1 MKTKDPKSIQIG
13 KRIRF
18 FRERASVSQ
27 LKLET
32 EAGMSPGALSKIENG
47 FVNPTKETLLD
58 ISEILDLSIYEQAYL
73 IGSFDR
79 PLTPKDVEKINTA
92 IHSRFSGLHN
102 FAYLLDYRYRVFKF
116 SNGFKFMGKLIGVDH
131 EKLLGKSIIEIL
143 FDDQYNIRRIMGEN
157 FEQVATDVL
166 GGIWFEREF
175 LKLEPEF
182 QNDIER
188 FKTLP
193 DFNRIFTATMP
204 LRETYTLSD
213 TFKISFKLPLLTLYF
228 EYAASFLREDP
239 RFLIV
244 QYRLLNPLALKKLQN
259 TTAKD

>member
-13 KRIRF
+13 IRIRF
-18 FRERASVSQ
+18 FRERANISQ

-102 FAYLLDYRYRVFKF
+102 FAYLLDYHYRLFSV
-116 SNGFKFMGKLIGVDH
+116 SNGFDKLAKLAGVEYKNLIG
-131 EKLLGKSIIEIL
+131 KSLIEIMFNPEFPMRKL
-143 FDDQYNIRRIMGEN
+143 MDKNFD
-157 FEQVATDVL
+157 QVVTDMI

-213 TFKISFKLPLLTLYF
+213 TFKISFKLPLLTMYF

-259 TTAKD
+259 ANRQN